1 VEEKA
6 AQERTQAEIE
16 TLARVIEDLKKTTD
30 KFAAQIP
37 ILEEKVKHLDNKVLD
52 KLTEARAK
60 ELSLEGVAKAN
71 EDYKSE
77 NVRLTK
83 KLESKLSLPLSPEL
97 CIFLN
102 VYLLLLLLLSSL
114 LTLPRHAE
122 SDAELN
128 TLKAMVE
135 NIVAFF

>member
-60 ELSLEGVAKAN
+60 ELSLEGVTKAN

-102 VYLLLLLLLSSL
+102 VYLLLLLLSSL